1 MERSHVAVSKKQPAS
16 QRIPSSSLV
25 KTDPATPTPSRSRL
39 RRRRSRGLRGFGRG
53 SRRNTS
59 CVPADEDSQR
69 GFEKPRRK
77 PAALQV
83 PGVLRF
89 NLLVRLPLFFLLMNL
104 Y

>member
-1 MERSHVAVSKKQPAS
+1 MLKRILRHRHRLVVVFVVVVVAVYAVSAAAVAETPA
-16 QRIPSSSLV
+16 
-25 KTDPATPTPSRSRL
+25 ASRL
-39 RRRRSRGLRGFGRG
+39 TKTPKEASKNLG
-53 SRRNTS
+53 
-59 CVPADEDSQR
+59 E
-69 GFEKPRRK
+69 K

>member
-1 MERSHVAVSKKQPAS
+1 MLKRILRHRHRLVVVFVVVVVAVYAVSAAAVAETPAAS
-16 QRIPSSSLV
+16 
-25 KTDPATPTPSRSRL
+25 
-39 RRRRSRGLRGFGRG
+39 
-53 SRRNTS
+53 
-59 CVPADEDSQR
+59 PADEDSQR